1 MSDST
6 QTNTP
11 AQEAQEIEEVMA
23 ELERYRERIVN
34 DVLEMAK
41 KVKISKQTVMAQL
54 ANHPEIAQI
63 EAMLSDL
70 RSRKAAIEAAST
82 VQ

>member
-1 MSDST
+1 MSDTT

-23 ELERYRERIVN
+23 ELERYRERIVS
-34 DVLEMAK
+34 DILEMAK
-41 KVKISKQTVMAQL
+41 KVKISKQTAMAQL

-70 RSRKAAIEAAST
+70 RSRKAAMDAAST